1 MTRPVPRYRLFET
14 AHGVAAIAWH
24 ADGVIS
30 FRLPASSAETTERAL
45 LRHLPNAIPG
55 EPPSEIAATITAAR
69 RYFDGEKMDF
79 SDVSVDIGTQQP
91 FFAQVYETV
100 RRLGWGQTTTYG
112 AVARELGAAPE
123 AARAVGQAMA
133 SNPIPLI
140 IPCHRVLAAGGKVG
154 GFSAPG
160 GSTSKL
166 RMLAIEGLDLSPP
179 EPAQHGFG
187 F

>member
-24 ADGVIS
+24 TGGIVS
-30 FRLPASSAETTERAL
+30 FRLPAAGPEATERAV
-45 LRHLPNAIPG
+45 LRQLPNAIVD
-55 EPPSEIAATITAAR
+55 EPPSEIAATIAMAR
-69 RYFDGEKMDF
+69 RYFDGEQVDF
-79 SDVSVDIGTQQP
+79 SGVAIDLGAQQS

-112 AVARELGAAPE
+112 AVARELGAGPE
-123 AARAVGQAMA
+123 AARDVGQAMA

-166 RMLAIEGLDLSPP
+166 KMLAIEGIDLSPP
-179 EPAQHGFG
+179 EPAQQGFG

>member
-1 MTRPVPRYRLFET
+1 MTRPVPSYGLFET
-14 AHGVAAIAWH
+14 AHGIAAIAWR
-24 ADGVIS
+24 ANGIVS
-30 FRLPASSAETTERAL
+30 FRLPASSPEATERAV
-45 LRHLPNAIPG
+45 LRQLPDAIAQ
-55 EPPSEIAATITAAR
+55 EPPPDMAATIAVAQ
-69 RYFDGEKMDF
+69 RYFDGEKVDF
-79 SDVSVDIGTQQP
+79 SGVPVDLGAQQP
-91 FFAQVYETV
+91 FFTRVYETV

-112 AVARELGAAPE
+112 AIARELDAGPE

-166 RMLAIEGLDLSPP
+166 RMLAIEGVDLSPP
-179 EPAQHGFG
+179 EPAQQGFA

>member
-14 AHGVAAIAWH
+14 AHGAAAIAWD

-30 FRLPASSAETTERAL
+30 FRLPASSSEATERAL

-55 EPPSEIAATITAAR
+55 EPPPEVAETIAAAR
-69 RYFDGEKMDF
+69 RYFDGEEMDF
-79 SDVSVDIGTQQP
+79 SNVPLNLGAQQP
-91 FFAQVYETV
+91 FFTRVYERV
-100 RRLGWGQTTTYG
+100 RQLGWGQTTTYG
-112 AVARELGAAPE
+112 AVARELGAGPE

-166 RMLAIEGLDLSPP
+166 KMLAIEGVDMSPP
-179 EPAQHGFG
+179 EPAQKAFG